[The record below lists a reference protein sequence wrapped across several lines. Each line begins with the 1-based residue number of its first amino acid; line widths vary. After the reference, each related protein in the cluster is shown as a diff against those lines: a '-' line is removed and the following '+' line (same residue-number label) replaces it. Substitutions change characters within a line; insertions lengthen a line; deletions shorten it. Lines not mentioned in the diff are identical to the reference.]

1 MPLARI
7 DLIKGKSVEYRQTI
21 GEVVYTAMV
30 EILKAPRDDRFQVIA
45 EHDEVNFVYDPHFF
59 GISRSKDL
67 IFVQLTLAEGRTVEQ
82 KRGFYKRVVDD
93 LHTRL
98 GVRRED
104 VFFSLVGTGRDDWSF
119 GNGEAS
125 LVEP

>member
-7 DLIKGKSVEYRQTI
+7 DLIKGKPAEYRQTV

-30 EILKAPRDDRFQVIA
+30 EVLKAPKDDRFQVIA
-45 EHDEVNFVYDPHFF
+45 EHDEANFIYDPNFF
-59 GISRSKDL
+59 DIRRSKDL
-67 IFVQLTLAEGRTVEQ
+67 MFVQLTLAEGRTPEQ
-82 KRGFYKRVVDD
+82 KREFYERVVND
-93 LHTRL
+93 LHERL

-125 LVEP
+125 LVKS